1 MSAVSIEK
9 DKSRNETLCLFS
21 IDVNLLKNGMLGV
34 GVTQQGM
41 NVIEYAVE
49 SQKVEQL
56 IKELNNMLSDSV
68 NRIAKAIEHKTE
80 IQLDN

>member
-21 IDVNLLKNGMLGV
+21 IDVNLSKNVMLGV

-41 NVIEYAVE
+41 SVIQHAVE